1 MYPVSDDYKTAIL
14 ENSRAHRIT
23 GIVDGVVFDGA
34 DVIRKSFV
42 VKNQFTPC
50 TAVELGGVYIGELD
64 LTFSEAFASLLDIR
78 GEWRGVQITPSIG
91 VEIDVDTFEDVPV
104 GVYTV
109 EDATWV
115 DEGLKIVAYDNM
127 KKLDVELIFDQT
139 EGYLYDFLNYTCIT
153 CGITLGM
160 TKAEVEALP
169 NGTELLGIYPGSSM
183 LTFRDMLARLAT
195 IAGCFATMDRSG
207 ALVLRRLPDTTVITD
222 TISDKFR
229 YSTSFSDYSTYYSA
243 VKVQDMEDGVDVIY
257 QNQNV
262 GGLVLDVN
270 DNPFIQYGVDAVVN
284 QMRQRI
290 ADAIASFYA
299 VPFSVSIL
307 PNPAYDL
314 GDVIQFTGGIGQ
326 NSIGCVMSY
335 VYRVDSA
342 ELTGYGE
349 NPAASGAMSAEEK
362 SLVTMAANQK
372 SNAFAYYT
380 YTNMQEITLTTRPQQ
395 IARIKFAVN
404 ELTTVEIWQSVQ
416 MIQDLLGTTQAVKL
430 EYYYDGDKI
439 SREPT
444 ETYSED
450 GPHLMVDPWYL
461 KNVTSGH
468 SHTWAVYASV
478 DSGTATIDVGDV
490 NVLLKGQKMVAEGDF
505 PGEIECI
512 DEYTA
517 LAMISRFIAAT
528 DLTEVVT
535 LTTLTPTEIRILDGY
550 DPETPEPTIAG
561 STEAVN
567 IVLTARQFVRITE
580 QEDYNRVTE
589 EGDYY
594 RATEA

>member
-1 MYPVSDDYKTAIL
+1 MYPVSNDYKAAIL
-14 ENSRAHRIT
+14 ENARAHRLT
-23 GIVDGVVFDGA
+23 GIVDGVAFDGA

-64 LTFSEAFASLLDIR
+64 LTFSEAFASLLNIR
-78 GEWRGVQITPSIG
+78 GEWRGVQISPSIG

-115 DEGLKIVAYDNM
+115 DEGIKIVAYDNM
-127 KKLDVELIFDQT
+127 KKLDAELIFDQT
-139 EGYLYDFLNYTCIT
+139 EGFLYDFLNYTCIT
-153 CGITLGM
+153 CGVSLGM
-160 TKAEVEALP
+160 TKAQVEALP

-183 LTFRDMLARLAT
+183 LTFRDMVSRLAT

-207 ALVLRRLPDTTVITD
+207 ALVLRTLPDTSTITD
-222 TISDKFR
+222 TISHKMR

-243 VKVQDMEDGVDVIY
+243 IKVQSMKDGIDVIY
-257 QNQNV
+257 QNHNV
-262 GGLVLDVN
+262 GGLTLDVT
-270 DNPFIQYGVDAVVN
+270 DNPFIQYGVDAVVD
-284 QMRQRI
+284 QMRQKI
-290 ADAIASFYA
+290 VDSIEGFDA
-299 VPFSVSIL
+299 VPFSASIL

-326 NSIGCVMSY
+326 SSVGCVMSY

-372 SNAFAYYT
+372 SNEFTYYT
-380 YTNMQEITLTTRPQQ
+380 YTNVAPITLTTTTQQ

-404 ELTTVEIWQSVQ
+404 EPTTVEMWQSLQ
-416 MIQDLLGTTQAVKL
+416 MIQNLIGDTQKVTL
-430 EYYYDGDKI
+430 EYYYDGNKV
-439 SREPT
+439 SREPK

-450 GPHLMVDPWYL
+450 GDHFMADPWYI
-461 KNVTSGH
+461 KDVPNGQ
-468 SHTWAVYASV
+468 SHTWAVFAKV
-478 DSGTATIDVGDV
+478 DSGTATVDVGDI
-490 NVLLKGQKMVAEGDF
+490 NVLIKGQKMVAEGDF

-517 LAMISRFIAAT
+517 LEMVNRFT
-528 DLTEVVT
+528 VDLSESVILST
-535 LTTLTPTEIRILDGY
+535 LAPTFIGILDFY
-550 DPETPEPTIAG
+550 NPETLSRGIA
-561 STEAVN
+561 SSMEAVN
-567 IVLTARQFVRITE
+567 ILLTAREFVRITE
-580 QEDYNRVTE
+580 QEDYNRITE
-589 EGDYY
+589 QGDYY
-594 RATEA
+594 RSTEA